1 MIKKL
6 LGGVALL
13 LIYQVAVILAFLW
26 LVRQTN
32 GKDLPAW
39 VGIGML
45 VALAVLMGGPAVAF
59 PFLGA
64 RAPRWFT
71 ALQANGT
78 PASAEVLAN
87 DFLPGNWSYD
97 GLDLLVDVRV
107 RVEPAGAAPFEAR
120 MKCRLSQAKRLK
132 PGRRVQVKYDAQSR
146 RVVLPAGKDAVYKP
160 VRGDLRG

>member
-1 MIKKL
+1 MVKKL

-13 LIYQVAVILAFLW
+13 LIYQVAVMGAFLW

-32 GKDLPAW
+32 GKDLPGW

-45 VALAVLMGGPAVAF
+45 VALAVLMGGPPVAF
-59 PFLGA
+59 PFLAA

-71 ALQANGT
+71 ALQANGS
-78 PASAEVLAN
+78 PATAEVLAN
-87 DFLPGNWSYD
+87 DFLPDNWSYD

-107 RVEPAGAAPFEAR
+107 RVDPGSEAAFEAR

-132 PGRRVQVKYDAQSR
+132 PGKRVNVKYDPRTR
-146 RVVLPAGKDAVYKP
+146 RVVLPAGTEAVYKP
-160 VRGDLRG
+160 VRRQKLG

>member
-13 LIYQVAVILAFLW
+13 LIYEVAVMLTFLW
-26 LVRQTN
+26 LVQRTS
-32 GKDLPAW
+32 GMDLPAW

-45 VALAVLMGGPAVAF
+45 VALAVLMGGPPVAY

-78 PASAEVLAN
+78 PATAEVLAN
-87 DFLPGNWSYD
+87 DFLPGNWSYE
-97 GLDLLVDVRV
+97 GVDLLVDVQV
-107 RVEPAGAAPFEAR
+107 RVEPDGEAGFEAR
-120 MKCRLSQAKRLK
+120 LKCRLSQAKRLK
-132 PGRRVQVKYDAQSR
+132 PGKRVHVKYDPQTR
-146 RVVLPAGKDAVYKP
+146 QVMLPARTEAVYKP
-160 VRGDLRG
+160 VRRAKRG